1 SLPQADGHIDRHDPV
16 QQIAAVCLPSAL
28 PGISPWKVRHCCS
41 YRRRNCETRPRVIP
55 NRSATVDGC
64 SPAIRAEMI
73 ERSRLTIMMSCVS
86 MLSDAKSPCG
96 RRGLPIPINRR
107 MTKAGPS
114 NRKLAPIAK
123 FNQPK
128 DSTIERNSFLRRPLS
143 QNRT

>member
-1 SLPQADGHIDRHDPV
+1 VVLARFRRPGREHQAASRADGGTAFSIILVTGRV
-16 QQIAAVCLPSAL
+16 QV
-28 PGISPWKVRHCCS
+28 
-41 YRRRNCETRPRVIP
+41 
-55 NRSATVDGC
+55 
-64 SPAIRAEMI
+64 AI
-73 ERSRLTIMMSCVS
+73 LTLQTLNIQPKN
-86 MLSDAKSPCG
+86 DAKSPCG

-128 DSTIERNSFLRRPLS
+128 DSRIERNSFLRRPLS